1 MDILWT
7 WESRLFI
14 HEEDWSVSGK
24 DAQKKEKKVCEE
36 IVMIFHYDCI
46 FNNIPRKKN
55 FLNHSVNE
63 SKKISWLGKIAFIYF
78 NGHYCMKKKKAFLAK
93 SESKGYWRYQVL
105 LIVSDIY
112 IYMVVME
119 SFIVMSVYGLQI
131 VVNVIKS
138 LSDVHPYLS
147 QILVLKWSVS
157 QQRYLCIYRYT
168 SLFNFLFHICCK
180 QMQR

>member
-1 MDILWT
+1 MDLGITFIYSWGGLECQWKRCAEERKESMWGNSDDISLWLHFQQH
-7 WESRLFI
+7 SQ
-14 HEEDWSVSGK
+14 G
-24 DAQKKEKKVCEE
+24 
-36 IVMIFHYDCI
+36 
-46 FNNIPRKKN
+46 KKN

-105 LIVSDIY
+105 LIVRGTY

-157 QQRYLCIYRYT
+157 QHRYLCIYRYT

>member
-1 MDILWT
+1 
-7 WESRLFI
+7 
-14 HEEDWSVSGK
+14 
-24 DAQKKEKKVCEE
+24 
-36 IVMIFHYDCI
+36 
-46 FNNIPRKKN
+46 
-55 FLNHSVNE
+55 
-63 SKKISWLGKIAFIYF
+63 
-78 NGHYCMKKKKAFLAK
+78 
-93 SESKGYWRYQVL
+93 
-105 LIVSDIY
+105 
-112 IYMVVME
+112 MVVME

-157 QQRYLCIYRYT
+157 QHRYLCIYWHT

>member
-1 MDILWT
+1 
-7 WESRLFI
+7 
-14 HEEDWSVSGK
+14 
-24 DAQKKEKKVCEE
+24 
-36 IVMIFHYDCI
+36 MIFHYDCI

-105 LIVSDIY
+105 LIVRGTY

-138 LSDVHPYLS
+138 LSDVHPYLYHRYWCWNG
-147 QILVLKWSVS
+147 QSVS
-157 QQRYLCIYRYT
+157 RDIYAFTGIQVFLTFCIIFAVSRCRDSCGIYFP
-168 SLFNFLFHICCK
+168 SFIDAIFKESFL
-180 QMQR
+180 